1 MDCDL
6 TREKV
11 GDRWRYTCRMCSTA
25 TTLASM
31 LDPRELKRKCKSE
44 SGGLGDIT
52 AASFRLV
59 GVTPR
64 RYKQIK
70 KLFGLPPICNC
81 EARRAWLNKVTL
93 WNKKN

>member
-1 MDCDL
+1 
-6 TREKV
+6 
-11 GDRWRYTCRMCSTA
+11 MCGTA
-25 TTLASM
+25 TTLARL
-31 LDPRELKRKCKSE
+31 LDPRELKRKCKSESE

-81 EARRAWLNKVTL
+81 DARKEWLNKVTL
-93 WNKKN
+93 WSKKLTRH